1 MAPLA
6 QAPPASPQYTPSTAT
21 PSAPDDRSGGRLSGR
36 AHRQLI
42 GVLGLALPTLVVVIA
57 WIRPNDEATRWQI
70 QDSISAYYYTSAIA
84 AFVGLLVALALFLLT
99 YQGYANKYQWADRAA
114 AVTAGLAALGVAFFP
129 TAAPN
134 DGLKLPWWTETARV
148 LHYVF
153 AGVLFTMFA
162 VFSLWL
168 FRLTTP
174 GSQPA
179 ADKEW
184 RNRFYTLCGMVIV
197 ASMVWAGVAGAKGGP
212 IFAPESLAL
221 AFFAASWLVKGE
233 APAVIAEKL
242 RKIRR

>member
-1 MAPLA
+1 MAPLT
-6 QAPPASPQYTPSTAT
+6 QVPPASPQYTPSTAK
-21 PSAPDDRSGGRLSGR
+21 PSAPDDRSGLSGR

-42 GVLGLALPTLVVVIA
+42 GILGLALPTLLVVIA

-99 YQGYANKYQWADRAA
+99 YRGYANKYQWADRAA

-134 DGLKLPWWTETARV
+134 DALELPWWTPNARV
-148 LHYVF
+148 LHYAF
-153 AGVLFTMFA
+153 AVVLFTMFA

-179 ADKEW
+179 GDKE
-184 RNRFYTLCGMVIV
+184 RRSAFYTGCGVVIV
-197 ASMVWAGVAGAKGGP
+197 ASMVWAGIAGWKGGP
-212 IFAPESLAL
+212 IFWPESLAL
-221 AFFAASWLVKGE
+221 VVFAASWLVKGE
-233 APAVIAEKL
+233 APTMIAEKL
-242 RKIRR
+242 HRMRR